1 MANRSRRPV
10 VGHYLVYLI
19 ALALLVNAAAFQGSR
34 TARFAED
41 RWRTLPRMSED
52 PPTHVR
58 MSEDVDQATS
68 NIKSEEDLRKVLV
81 AATEGPTAVGE
92 TVTTEDFIDLDGDFI
107 ASLKVRRPYLSI
119 LTERLMQTVDDYQLS
134 QLMKKSFPTAST
146 RLSVAEVQT
155 KERIVVLGTGWG
167 GHAFL
172 KTIDATKYDVT
183 IISPRNYFTF
193 TPMLAASAVGTVEF
207 RSICEPIRNV
217 NPLANYLEA
226 AANSIDL
233 EKKSI
238 SCLSIK
244 CQGTACDVADFEVPY
259 DYLVLAVGATVN
271 TFGIKGVKEHCQ
283 FLKQVEDAATL
294 RKAIANCF
302 ERANIPGL
310 SEEEIRGALSFVIV
324 GAGPTGVEF
333 TSELRDWLEV
343 EGRRYYGKL
352 LKYVKIT
359 LVEAG
364 DAVLAVF
371 DEALQREAMQRLTGD
386 DSTIIGIIFL
396 YYHMHTLISPYSH
409 MHHVPIFPYFH
420 TPKCSTRSHPHT
432 PAHPSQLPTPTHV
445 SIPLRLSSANLSGV
459 RRVHRQGGHT
469 GHAEVRRKR
478 GV

>member
-1 MANRSRRPV
+1 
-10 VGHYLVYLI
+10 
-19 ALALLVNAAAFQGSR
+19 
-34 TARFAED
+34 
-41 RWRTLPRMSED
+41 MSED

-469 GHAEVRRKR
+469 GHAEVRRK
-478 GV
+478 VCTFTTIPLFQSPDYPHSPTTPIPPDCSLAISCCFLTP